1 MGSEGAT
8 ADPDALARRWPEM
21 LRPGSRMRRPS
32 EVRVDEL
39 RGIPIEAALGGCR
52 RAVFLGLFLIVFLV
66 TMTLFAGGPI
76 LQILLSIFLA
86 R

>member
-1 MGSEGAT
+1 
-8 ADPDALARRWPEM
+8 
-21 LRPGSRMRRPS
+21 MRRPP

-39 RGIPIEAALGGCR
+39 KGMPIDAALGGCR
-52 RAVFLGLFLIVFLV
+52 RAVFLGLFLILSLV
-66 TMTLFAGGPI
+66 MMALFAGGPI